1 MSSAVGSMNE
11 EEADAGLI
19 ARSIACHCN
28 ICNMTSENFGVGGVC
43 GGEKS
48 DVKSSLRG
56 DVIRGARMSR
66 KIK

>member
-19 ARSIACHCN
+19 ARCIACH
-28 ICNMTSENFGVGGVC
+28 CNMTSENFGVGGVGGVC